1 MPKEKRPLSAEDLYK
16 LQLVGNP
23 QMSPDGQH
31 IIFTVNRV
39 DAKTEK
45 KYSDLWLA
53 TTDTGALQQ
62 FTYGDYS
69 DTHPRW
75 SPDGSKIAFL
85 SNRKNEKMAQ
95 IYILPL
101 RGGEAR
107 PVTDMKGMFSGFVW
121 SPDGKQFA
129 AQFVK
134 VDEAVMEREKD
145 PQKKE
150 LGVVS
155 RHITSLRYKF
165 DSMGYLPK
173 EKFHIWTIDA
183 DSGEGTQLTDGE
195 FMETDPQ
202 WSPDGKHILFNSNRH
217 PQWELNPY
225 EAELYLIPAA
235 GGEMKKVETHYGR
248 KNAHA
253 FSPDGNYIAYLGAPA
268 GDWYRNSRLYVVPA
282 TGGESRELTGHHDI
296 TLSSET
302 LTDTASGT
310 PPTRPT
316 WSNDGR
322 FIYMGTSRNGC
333 EQLRKFSV
341 EDGSFEMVIDEPGT
355 VLSFTFNAEQSKIAY
370 LWGSME
376 MTEQLHLY
384 DVASGEIKALTSF
397 NQDLFD
403 EIAWGEMEEVWFTGK
418 DGNDLQ
424 GWILKPPGFDP
435 NKTYPSILEIHGG
448 PMAQYGRYFMHE
460 FHYLAANGYV
470 VYFTNPRGGQG
481 YGEAHLRAIMNQWGT
496 VDYDDV
502 MSWADYVEQQPY
514 IDKDR
519 MGVTGGSYGGYMT
532 TLIIGK
538 TNRFK
543 AAVPQR
549 LVSNL
554 ISFYGSS
561 DMNWATE
568 GLIGDDTQPWN
579 NLEGY
584 WKQSPISYIGNA
596 TTPTLVIHSE
606 MDYRCDREQ
615 GEQVF
620 AALQR
625 MGVESEMVLFPG
637 ESHGLSRGG
646 RTDRRIQRLSHILR
660 WFDTYLK

>member
-1 MPKEKRPLSAEDLYK
+1 MP
-16 LQLVGNP
+16 
-23 QMSPDGQH
+23 
-31 IIFTVNRV
+31 
-39 DAKTEK
+39 
-45 KYSDLWLA
+45 
-53 TTDTGALQQ
+53 
-62 FTYGDYS
+62 
-69 DTHPRW
+69 
-75 SPDGSKIAFL
+75 
-85 SNRKNEKMAQ
+85 
-95 IYILPL
+95 
-101 RGGEAR
+101 
-107 PVTDMKGMFSGFVW
+107 W

-134 VDEAVMEREKD
+134 VDEEVMEREKD

-165 DSMGYLPK
+165 DGMGYLPK

-183 DSGEGTQLTDGE
+183 DSGEGIQLTEGNFSE
-195 FMETDPQ
+195 MEPQ
-202 WSPDGKHILFNSNRH
+202 WSPDGKNILFISNRH
-217 PQWELNPY
+217 PQWELNPF
-225 EAELYLIPAA
+225 EMELYLIPAA
-235 GGEMKKVETHYGR
+235 GGEMQKVAAHYGR
-248 KNAHA
+248 KNATS
-253 FSPDGNYIAYLGAPA
+253 FSPDGKFIAYLGAPA
-268 GDWYRNSRLYVVPA
+268 GDWYRNTRLYVVPV
-282 TGGESRELTGHHDI
+282 TGGEAKDLSGHHD
-296 TLSSET
+296 LSLGSET

-310 PPTRPT
+310 LQTRPT

-322 FIYMGTSRNGC
+322 FLYVTTSRNGC

-341 EDGSFEMVIDEPGT
+341 EDGSFEIVIDEPGA
-355 VLSFTFNAEQSKIAY
+355 VLSFNFNAAQNKIAY

-376 MTEQLHLY
+376 MTEQLHLL

-397 NQDLFD
+397 NQALFD
-403 EIAWGEMEEVWFTGK
+403 EIEWGEMEEVWFTGK

-435 NKTYPSILEIHGG
+435 NQTYPSILEIHGG

-481 YGEAHLRAIMNQWGT
+481 YGEGHLRAIMNQWGT
-496 VDYDDV
+496 VDYDDI
-502 MSWADYVEQQPY
+502 MSWADYMEQQPY

-538 TNRFK
+538 TDRFK

-561 DMNWATE
+561 DMNWSTE

-596 TTPTLVIHSE
+596 KTPTLVIHSE

-646 RTDRRIQRLSHILR
+646 RTDRRVQRLSHILR

>member
-1 MPKEKRPLSAEDLYK
+1 
-16 LQLVGNP
+16 
-23 QMSPDGQH
+23 
-31 IIFTVNRV
+31 FTVNRV

-45 KYSDLWLA
+45 KHSDLWLA
-53 TTDTGALQQ
+53 HVDTGALQQ

-75 SPDGSKIAFL
+75 SPDGSAIAFL
-85 SNRKNEKMAQ
+85 SNRKDEKQMQ
-95 IYILPL
+95 LYVLPL
-101 RGGEAR
+101 LGGEAR
-107 PVTDMKGMFSGFVW
+107 PVSDMTGSFAGFEW
-121 SPDGKQFA
+121 SPDGKQFVT
-129 AQFVK
+129 QFRK
-134 VDEAVMEREKD
+134 KDEAAIEREED
-145 PQKKE
+145 PKKKE
-150 LGVVS
+150 LGIVS
-155 RHITSLRYKF
+155 RHITSLRYKG
-165 DSMGYLPK
+165 DGAGYLPA
-173 EKFHIWTIDA
+173 EKFHIWTVDA
-183 DSGEGTQLTDGE
+183 DSGAGTQLTDGE
-195 FMETDPQ
+195 FDETEPH
-202 WSPDGKHILFNSNRH
+202 WSPDGKNILFVSNRH
-217 PQWELNPY
+217 PQWELNPF
-225 EAELYLIPAA
+225 EMELYLIPAA
-235 GGEMKKVETHYGR
+235 GGEMQQLESHHGR
-248 KNAHA
+248 KNAA
-253 FSPDGNYIAYLGAPA
+253 SFSPDGQFIAYLGAPA
-268 GDWYRNSRLYVVPA
+268 GDWYRNTRLYIVPT
-282 TGGESRELTGHHDI
+282 TGGGSREVTGHHDL
-296 TLSSET
+296 TLSSES

-310 PPTRPT
+310 TATRPT

-322 FIYMGTSRNGC
+322 FITTITSRNGC
-333 EQLRKFSV
+333 QQLRKFSV
-341 EDGSFEMVIDEPGT
+341 EDGSFEIVIDEPGA
-355 VLSFTFNAEQSKIAY
+355 VLSFNFNADQSKIAY

-376 MTEQLHLY
+376 MTEQLHLL
-384 DVASGEIKALTSF
+384 DVASGDIKALTSF
-397 NQDLFD
+397 NQALFD
-403 EIAWGEMEEVWFTGK
+403 EIEWGEVEEVWFTGK

-435 NKTYPSILEIHGG
+435 NQTYPSILEIHGG

-460 FHYLAANGYV
+460 FHFLAASGYV
-470 VYFTNPRGGQG
+470 VYFSNPRGGQG

-538 TNRFK
+538 TDRFK

-561 DMNWATE
+561 DMNWSTE
-568 GLIGDDTQPWN
+568 GLIGDNTQPWN

-596 TTPTLVIHSE
+596 KTPTLVIHSE

-646 RTDRRIQRLSHILR
+646 RTDRRVQRLSHILR
-660 WFDTYLK
+660 WFEKYLK